1 MPDDMQLA
9 TAPDSVK
16 ILRGSFEGSGIS
28 IAHVGRNEHSRYL
41 VPYLRTL
48 IDDPTLENFSLSTK
62 GVGPDAGELCPRQAD
77 IFFRDAEVH
86 GYGAGFMDDAP
97 SFLMPFR
104 VHFVSDVRNGL
115 ESLAR
120 DMSRDKRKK
129 HRQRVRKYGYT
140 YTVSTDEA
148 EFLDFYDRMYAPTME
163 HRPGDSAR
171 SVARPE
177 ALKLFREGMLVLVR
191 KGGIIQSGIACQI
204 VRDRSLINARLLGV
218 PGGDAAYFADGAT
231 TTAYHFLLE
240 WAAGE
245 QYSWVDFQGCEPFLR
260 KGTFQ
265 AKSRL
270 GAALSHASGEL
281 ASKQLKV
288 TVVRDSPSV
297 RAFLAGNPV
306 VLVDEDGNLGVGY
319 FWDGDHPPQRDVP
332 AAKNGVHF
340 TREINLDIF
349 LARAAASGEIHG
361 VE

>member
-16 ILRGSFEGSGIS
+16 ILRGLFEGHGIS
-28 IAHVGRNEHSRYL
+28 IAHVGRDEHSRYL
-41 VPYLRTL
+41 IPYLRTL
-48 IDDPTLENFSLSTK
+48 IGDPTLENFCLPTK
-62 GVGPDAGELCPRQAD
+62 GDGADTGKLCSRQAD
-77 IFFRDAEVH
+77 IVFRDAEAH
-86 GYGAGFMDDAP
+86 GYGAGFMDGAP

-104 VHFVSDVRNGL
+104 VHFVSDVRDGL
-115 ESLAR
+115 DSLAR

-129 HRQRVRKYGYT
+129 HRQRVRKFGYT

-148 EFLDFYDRMYAPTME
+148 EFLDFYDHMYAPTME
-163 HRPGDSAR
+163 HRHGDSAR
-171 SVARPE
+171 SVACSE
-177 ALKLFREGMLVLVR
+177 ALNIFREGMLILVKR
-191 KGGIIQSGIACQI
+191 DGVIQSGIACQI
-204 VRDRSLINARLLGV
+204 VRDQSLINARLLGV
-218 PGGDAAYFADGAT
+218 PGGDAAFFVDGAT

-281 ASKQLKV
+281 ASKRLKV
-288 TVVRDSPSV
+288 TVVRDSSSV
-297 RAFLAGNPV
+297 RGFLAGNPV
-306 VLVDEDGNLGVGY
+306 VLVDEDDNLGVGY
-319 FWDGDHPPQRDVP
+319 FWDGDRPPQRDVP

-340 TREINLDIF
+340 AREIDLDIF